1 MQSMLLVIIM
11 QGCVSARFIIT
22 IARPGAELFTLRQY
36 IYILY
41 KETSFRPCIFVSH
54 NDMEGIE
61 GGNKYNCFFLLNI
74 LFVHSTLVASHIF
87 LSPKNIYTVV

>member
-1 MQSMLLVIIM
+1 MQIDEYKRAHCLFIIIM

-36 IYILY
+36 IYPITRKPHFALV
-41 KETSFRPCIFVSH
+41 FCQA

-61 GGNKYNCFFLLNI
+61 GGNNY
-74 LFVHSTLVASHIF
+74 
-87 LSPKNIYTVV
+87 